1 MQNIFVEFLPPWIE
15 TGLQPAFYDKESG
28 TVLQQVARMYAKV
41 NYLIKIFNDFSKDTT
56 DFVNDFVDSTNTEIN
71 RFETEVDTRVTN
83 FETEVDTRVTNFEQ
97 STTETVN
104 DYIARFVAL
113 KDFVDD
119 YFDNLDVQE
128 EINNKLDDMAE
139 QGILQ
144 EIITTYIQS
153 NVAWTFDNVAEMKL
167 ATNLTD
173 DSFAQ
178 TFGFYNANDGGGALY
193 RIRETGTNDTVDE
206 STLIAITGTTLV
218 AELVKT
224 STMDVLQFGCIN
236 DGSVDTS
243 TRFNKAMSFCKNL
256 TVSEGTYL
264 LSGKFNPPQ
273 GMYMR
278 GIGTVNLNL
287 GGTAAQAN
295 LNSDVHLENL
305 ILKSVAGNLAWSR
318 TDITDKNNIE
328 LINCTFQDFLDPDTT
343 NAWGL
348 EMRRCN
354 NILIRGCHFENNTTS
369 DIAMVAGCTNVTIDN
384 CSGSNF
390 RILVE
395 PSGTPILQNIK
406 ISNCDI
412 KRLRLLEN
420 QLTTN
425 LIRNMSVENCTIE
438 ELGYDGADVCFISC
452 KILSIVNVPEGGAIY
467 GGSLKF
473 VNSGNFSE
481 NLLKDP
487 YLDTYIQT
495 GAGNTTNE
503 WYQEYTTGSGTPY
516 TSITDDNGVQFVL
529 NPDGVARVTGVGHQ
543 NITLTDTKS
552 FILRINGKCVYPSG
566 TTFVSNIASVKWFD
580 NEDVQLDRQAISMF
594 RSADGSSSEFAEQ
607 SVILTPPENATKMN
621 ITLSNGVN
629 GTGGFTNSK
638 KTVYIRSVELFKI
651 NPDDLNTATEIPV
664 LPIRQ
669 HRIFYNDVKPTSQ
682 YGYYSVGDRMYYNT
696 PSTYIGAVCTVAGKG
711 GTWKDYGALAS

>member
-1 MQNIFVEFLPPWIE
+1 
-15 TGLQPAFYDKESG
+15 
-28 TVLQQVARMYAKV
+28 
-41 NYLIKIFNDFSKDTT
+41 
-56 DFVNDFVDSTNTEIN
+56 
-71 RFETEVDTRVTN
+71 
-83 FETEVDTRVTNFEQ
+83 
-97 STTETVN
+97 
-104 DYIARFVAL
+104 
-113 KDFVDD
+113 
-119 YFDNLDVQE
+119 
-128 EINNKLDDMAE
+128 
-139 QGILQ
+139 
-144 EIITTYIQS
+144 
-153 NVAWTFDNVAEMKL
+153 
-167 ATNLTD
+167 
-173 DSFAQ
+173 
-178 TFGFYNANDGGGALY
+178 
-193 RIRETGTNDTVDE
+193 
-206 STLIAITGTTLV
+206 
-218 AELVKT
+218 
-224 STMDVLQFGCIN
+224 
-236 DGSVDTS
+236 
-243 TRFNKAMSFCKNL
+243 
-256 TVSEGTYL
+256 
-264 LSGKFNPPQ
+264 
-273 GMYMR
+273 
-278 GIGTVNLNL
+278 
-287 GGTAAQAN
+287 
-295 LNSDVHLENL
+295 
-305 ILKSVAGNLAWSR
+305 
-318 TDITDKNNIE
+318 
-328 LINCTFQDFLDPDTT
+328 
-343 NAWGL
+343 
-348 EMRRCN
+348 
-354 NILIRGCHFENNTTS
+354 
-369 DIAMVAGCTNVTIDN
+369 MVAGCTNVTIDN

-406 ISNCDI
+406 ISNCNI

-529 NPDGVARVTGVGHQ
+529 NPDGVARITGVGHQ

-566 TTFVSNIASVKWFD
+566 TTFVSNIASVKWFN

-629 GTGGFTNSK
+629 ATGGSTNSK

-651 NPDDLNTATEIPV
+651 NPDNLNTPTEIPV